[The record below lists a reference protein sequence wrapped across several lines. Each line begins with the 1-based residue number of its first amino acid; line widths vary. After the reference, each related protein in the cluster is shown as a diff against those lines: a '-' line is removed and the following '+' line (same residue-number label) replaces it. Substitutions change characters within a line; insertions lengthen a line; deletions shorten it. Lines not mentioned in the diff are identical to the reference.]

1 MKQCPYCGEVIRDEA
16 TYCRY
21 CQHDLNANNQAQGA
35 PQGSAAGSQPNQ
47 GRQNSY
53 GYGSNGGDY
62 REPGYY
68 YDRNNAFDSCGPEG
82 KSRGVAGLLAIFL
95 GGIGVQY
102 FYLGKT
108 MAGVITI
115 LLTLVTCGLWEI
127 VTLIQGILM
136 LCMTNVDFRHKYLL
150 TTSSF
155 PLF

>member
-21 CQHDLNANNQAQGA
+21 CQHDLNGAQSDQQHAHGNEQNYGYNQFNGNQ
-35 PQGSAAGSQPNQ
+35 NQ
-47 GRQNSY
+47 GWQN
-53 GYGSNGGDY
+53 GYGNQES
-62 REPGYY
+62 Y

-95 GGIGVQY
+95 GGLGVQY
-102 FYLGKT
+102 FYLGKI
-108 MAGVITI
+108 AGGLFTI
-115 LLTLVTCGLWEI
+115 LLTVVTCGLWEI

-136 LCMTNVDFRHKYLL
+136 LCMNNSDFRRKYVLS
-150 TTSSF
+150 TSTF